1 MELRDLAHFLTNLEL
16 KNIPKIVKKTANLCI
31 LDSVGVAI
39 GAKENPQIQ
48 NVLRDYLEICGNKGS
63 AHIWGTGKRVPLLTA
78 IFMNAMMGHTLE
90 LDDVHTD
97 SKTHIGT
104 VVVPAAWSMAEYL
117 GKTGDEFLLAV
128 ICGYETMARI
138 GMALGVS
145 AHRNLG
151 WHVTSTAGTFGAAAA
166 CAKLLGLDEDQTVSA
181 LGLAGTQ
188 SFGTWAFLTDGATN
202 KVLHPARAAASG
214 CEAALLAKAGMTGP
228 EFILTAEDGGLF
240 NNMTNEPKP
249 EMVANGLG
257 EKWYIMEMDNKP
269 YPCCRST
276 HCTIDGTLS
285 LRRQGLRA
293 EDVES
298 IEVRTYL
305 VGNKQCGMSDGSR
318 NPKKPVDAKFS
329 TPFTVAAALLY
340 GEVTLEHFKEEY
352 ILRPEIQELLHKVT
366 VVTDGRF
373 TEKYPDHWGC
383 RVIAICKD
391 GRVMEQEV
399 EDASGSVYNPLSEEQ
414 VRSKVTALV
423 RETCGA
429 QAEEIVAA
437 ILSLSGRSGLPVV

>member
-1 MELRDLAHFLTNLEL
+1 
-16 KNIPKIVKKTANLCI
+16 
-31 LDSVGVAI
+31 
-39 GAKENPQIQ
+39 
-48 NVLRDYLEICGNKGS
+48 
-63 AHIWGTGKRVPLLTA
+63 
-78 IFMNAMMGHTLE
+78 
-90 LDDVHTD
+90 
-97 SKTHIGT
+97 
-104 VVVPAAWSMAEYL
+104 MAEYL
-117 GKTGDEFLLAV
+117 GKSGDEFLLAV

-188 SFGTWAFLTDGATN
+188 SFGTWAFLADGATN

-240 NNMTNEPKP
+240 HNMTNEPKP
-249 EMVANGLG
+249 EMVASGLG

-298 IEVRTYL
+298 IQVRTYL
-305 VGNKQCGMSDGSR
+305 VGNKQCGMSEGSR

-340 GEVTLEHFKEEY
+340 GEVTLEHFQEEN

-366 VVTDGRF
+366 VETDGRF

-383 RVIAICKD
+383 RVIAVCKD

-414 VRSKVTALV
+414 VRGKVTALI

>member
-1 MELRDLAHFLTNLEL
+1 MELRDLAHFLANLETE
-16 KNIPKIVKKTANLCI
+16 NIPEFVKKTANLCI

-78 IFMNAMMGHTLE
+78 VFMNAMMGHTLE

-117 GKTGDEFLLAV
+117 GKSGDEFLLAV

-188 SFGTWAFLTDGATN
+188 SFGTWAFLADGATN

-240 NNMTNEPKP
+240 HNMTNEPKP
-249 EMVANGLG
+249 EMVASGLG

-298 IEVRTYL
+298 IQVRTYL
-305 VGNKQCGMSDGSR
+305 VGNKQCGMSEGGR

-340 GEVTLEHFKEEY
+340 GEVTLEHFQEEN

-366 VVTDGRF
+366 VETDGRF

-383 RVIAICKD
+383 RVIAVCKD

-414 VRSKVTALV
+414 VRGKVTALI

>member
-1 MELRDLAHFLTNLEL
+1 MELRDLAHFLANLEME
-16 KNIPKIVKKTANLCI
+16 NIPKFVKKTANLCI

-78 IFMNAMMGHTLE
+78 VFMNAMMGHTLE

-117 GKTGDEFLLAV
+117 GKSGDEFLLAV

-188 SFGTWAFLTDGATN
+188 SFGTWAFLADGATN

-240 NNMTNEPKP
+240 HNMTNEPKP
-249 EMVANGLG
+249 EMVASGLG

-298 IEVRTYL
+298 IQVRTYL
-305 VGNKQCGMSDGSR
+305 V
-318 NPKKPVDAKFS
+318 P
-329 TPFTVAAALLY
+329 
-340 GEVTLEHFKEEY
+340 
-352 ILRPEIQELLHKVT
+352 
-366 VVTDGRF
+366 
-373 TEKYPDHWGC
+373 
-383 RVIAICKD
+383 
-391 GRVMEQEV
+391 
-399 EDASGSVYNPLSEEQ
+399 
-414 VRSKVTALV
+414 
-423 RETCGA
+423 
-429 QAEEIVAA
+429 
-437 ILSLSGRSGLPVV
+437 